1 MDMKLQFMAMEPW
14 NTGEQD
20 TKPSN
25 FAGVLFLGQPMSQLR
40 GWIAVRTTHLVEYG
54 PWSQSSESSADHPRH
69 NCQPW
74 SASVQAHARDAS
86 FLQPV
91 SLISTNLNWKSHMNI
106 SHYTCQKHIIF
117 IYILRQLKRISLAP
131 WKNGLRVLYS
141 KWSRVASNVFSIMAV
156 PRAPLLVLLVPRNQ
170 CQQAQLWLS

>member
-1 MDMKLQFMAMEPW
+1 MNCLLMER
-14 NTGEQD
+14 EL
-20 TKPSN
+20 
-25 FAGVLFLGQPMSQLR
+25 A
-40 GWIAVRTTHLVEYG
+40 RTCGANYTHLVEYG
-54 PWSQSSESSADHPRH
+54 PWSQSSESSSDHPRH

-106 SHYTCQKHIIF
+106 SHYTCQKTHTYIYIYRLY

-131 WKNGLRVLYS
+131 WKNCLRVLYS
-141 KWSRVASNVFSIMAV
+141 KGRFASKKCFQSW
-156 PRAPLLVLLVPRNQ
+156 RSWAPLLYTGPKKSISNKHK
-170 CQQAQLWLS
+170 WLS